1 MATGG
6 DIVKKAIEQL
16 TSTLTSEDERIFM
29 DTSLEDLW
37 KEARRIE
44 HGQGQRRDLRFMR
57 RIESFIRT
65 MESYAGVIEVFCQGY
80 SPMAFVW
87 VSFCELF
94 CPPFRS
100 LKL

>member
-6 DIVKKAIEQL
+6 DIVEKAIEQL
-16 TSTLTSEDERIFM
+16 TLTLTPEDKRFFM
-29 DTSLEDLW
+29 DTKLEDVW
-37 KEARRIE
+37 KEARNIE
-44 HGQGQRRDLRFMR
+44 HEQGQRRDLRFMR

-65 MESYAGVIEVFCQGY
+65 MEGYSGVIEVFCQGY

-87 VSFCELF
+87 VSVRKRFSPTL
-94 CPPFRS
+94 RS